1 MGGPAVLDAASSVG
15 CFGGAAA
22 GVLLGL
28 AAMLFL
34 PAGFLAT
41 DSGRNINGLPTSL
54 TSFSGSG
61 FGSADVEES
70 AEVVPACCDFGGGR
84 FSFRPGP
91 PPSSAVVSSS
101 SPSAGWPTTGSRLNA
116 ASELV
121 LKKLNGTAR
130 APPDADAVDFATAG
144 GAVFF
149 GAGRA
154 DLKLLKRPPPLPSVL
169 ALLAGGSS
177 DPEDCGRL
185 TTILPGLLRS
195 ISFWNGFF
203 VVAGWLVAVAVG
215 AAGAAGLASVSES
228 ESESEL

>member
-1 MGGPAVLDAASSVG
+1 M
-15 CFGGAAA
+15 
-22 GVLLGL
+22 LLGL
-28 AAMLFL
+28 AAVFFL

-41 DSGRNINGLPTSL
+41 DSGRNINGLPTSF

-61 FGSADVEES
+61 FVSADVEES
-70 AEVVPACCDFGGGR
+70 KEVVAACCDLGGGWL
-84 FSFRPGP
+84 
-91 PPSSAVVSSS
+91 A
-101 SPSAGWPTTGSRLNA
+101 TGSRLKA

-130 APPDADAVDFATAG
+130 APPPDADADAVDLATAG

-154 DLKLLKRPPPLPSVL
+154 DLKLLKSPPPLPSVL
-169 ALLAGGSS
+169 ARLAGGSS

-203 VVAGWLVAVAVG
+203 VVAGWLVVVAVG
-215 AAGAAGLASVSES
+215 AAGATGLSSVSES
-228 ESESEL
+228 ESEL

>member
-1 MGGPAVLDAASSVG
+1 MGGCSGSSARSVASSPRENNETFCFFLGASAGGPAVLDVANSVG

-41 DSGRNINGLPTSL
+41 DSGRNISGLPIIL

-70 AEVVPACCDFGGGR
+70 AEVVPACCDLGGGR
-84 FSFRPGP
+84 FSLSPPEP
-91 PPSSAVVSSS
+91 PPSSTAVSSSSS
-101 SPSAGWPTTGSRLNA
+101 SPSADWTAAGSRLKA

-121 LKKLNGTAR
+121 LKKVNGTAR
-130 APPDADAVDFATAG
+130 APPDADAVDLATAG

-169 ALLAGGSS
+169 ARLAGGSS
-177 DPEDCGRL
+177 DAEDCGRL

-195 ISFWNGFF
+195 ISF
-203 VVAGWLVAVAVG
+203 
-215 AAGAAGLASVSES
+215 
-228 ESESEL
+228 